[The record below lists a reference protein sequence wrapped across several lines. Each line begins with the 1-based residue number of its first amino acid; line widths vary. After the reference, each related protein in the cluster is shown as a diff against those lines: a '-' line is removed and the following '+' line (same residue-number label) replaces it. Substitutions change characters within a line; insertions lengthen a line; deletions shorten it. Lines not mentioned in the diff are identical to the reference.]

1 MTELYSLHQF
11 SVQAAGEPLHAV
23 IADQVSGLSK
33 QKARQAIVAGL
44 VSLDEALETKPTAPL
59 PEKEVQIQV
68 DLRHG
73 LKKQPAGK
81 ANADRPFEIIYEDSD
96 VIVVNK
102 AAGVL
107 SAPSQRDDHGHIPE
121 LLRQYW
127 RKQKKTAK
135 YIGVVHRIDQATS
148 GCLVFALNK
157 SAQQLLGQQFQQHVA
172 ERRYRCICQGQPQ
185 RDSDTLTGKIGRGN
199 DGRRKALADEDPG
212 KSAITHFKVMDR
224 FANGNSQLELR
235 LETGRTHQIRVHLA
249 GIGCPIIGDEVY
261 NRPQK
266 PGKKN
271 TKSKGSGI
279 RAPRLMLHAYQ
290 ITFDHPKTG
299 ERICVDAPMPKLY
312 ERFLKKMRADKES

>member
-11 SVQAAGEPLHAV
+11 SVQAAGQALHAV
-23 IADQVSGLSK
+23 LADNIEGLSK

-44 VSLDEALETKPTAPL
+44 VSLDEALETKPTSLL
-59 PEKEVQIQV
+59 PEQQVQIQV

-73 LKKQPAGK
+73 LKKPQAGK
-81 ANADRPFEIIYEDSD
+81 TQQERPFEIIYEDDD

-107 SAPSQRDDHGHIPE
+107 SAPSQRDDHGHVPE

-127 RKQKKTAK
+127 RKKKITAK

-157 SAQQLLGQQFQQHVA
+157 SAQQLLSQQFQQHVA

-185 RDSDTLTGKIGRGN
+185 RDKDTLTGKIGRGN
-199 DGRRKALADEDPG
+199 DGRRKAMHEEEDLG
-212 KSAITHFKVMDR
+212 KSAITHFTVMDR
-224 FANGNSQLELR
+224 FANGSSQLELR

-249 GIGCPIIGDEVY
+249 GIGCPIIGDDVY
-261 NRPQK
+261 NRSRKQADGQK
-266 PGKKN
+266 STP
-271 TKSKGSGI
+271 I

-290 ITFDHPKTG
+290 IAFDHPSTG
-299 ERICVDAPMPKLY
+299 ERICVDAEMPKMY
-312 ERFLKKMRADKES
+312 ERFLKKMRAHKES